1 MQKLIAVMVSQ
12 WNSCIYDE
20 RKVYMTVVNIGEKIR
35 KLRKGDFTGHPC
47 TVSWSV
53 ISGGQ

>member
-1 MQKLIAVMVSQ
+1 MVSQ

>member
-1 MQKLIAVMVSQ
+1 
-12 WNSCIYDE
+12 
-20 RKVYMTVVNIGEKIR
+20 MTVVNIGEKIR
-35 KLRKGDFTGHPC
+35 KLRKRKGDFTGHPC